1 MRRQN
6 LKHAEHKPVISAG
19 KTKSR
24 AFITADVHEQLRAWR
39 AAADQFGKL
48 NKMIFRCDNEMKA
61 EIYPCPGFSDLAK
74 FIKNR
79 KIGVRA
85 HDI

>member
-1 MRRQN
+1 MR
-6 LKHAEHKPVISAG
+6 A
-19 KTKSR
+19 
-24 AFITADVHEQLRAWR
+24 RAWR

-48 NKMIFRCDNEMKA
+48 NKMIFRCDNEMEA

>member
-6 LKHAEHKPVISAG
+6 LKHAEHEPVISAG
-19 KTKSR
+19 KPESR
-24 AFITADVHEQLRAWR
+24 AFITADVHEQFGAWR

-48 NKMIFRCDNEMKA
+48 GKMIFCRDHEMKA
-61 EIYPCPGFSDLAK
+61 EIYPCPSFGDLAK
-74 FIKNR
+74 LIKNR